1 MENIVNNAS
10 LNADVTEYCKILF
23 EIIAMINAIDQQTSI
38 EFKKLLEK
46 RKKHINLNNQY
57 N

>member
-1 MENIVNNAS
+1 VENIVNNAS